1 MKLALIGEGT
11 VRRLCHICDVESCC
25 LPPFPYFSCAWRHC
39 GALADAE
46 ESLAEL
52 YNLIGVLEPFECQF
66 CLDIVERSIR
76 DILAVAPK
84 VVEQKIPPYVPYV
97 ARGIEGGESALDM
110 DFVEAL
116 ERLRSNL
123 VD

>member
-1 MKLALIGEGT
+1 
-11 VRRLCHICDVESCC
+11 
-25 LPPFPYFSCAWRHC
+25 
-39 GALADAE
+39 
-46 ESLAEL
+46 
-52 YNLIGVLEPFECQF
+52 LEPFECQF

-84 VVEQKIPPYVPYV
+84 VAEQKIPPYVPYV

>member
-1 MKLALIGEGT
+1 M
-11 VRRLCHICDVESCC
+11 
-25 LPPFPYFSCAWRHC
+25 
-39 GALADAE
+39 
-46 ESLAEL
+46 
-52 YNLIGVLEPFECQF
+52 
-66 CLDIVERSIR
+66 ERSIR